1 MIINTIND
9 EFNDNQKNPALKV
22 ESNNSPNETNNI

>member
-9 EFNDNQKNPALKV
+9 GKGLINK
-22 ESNNSPNETNNI
+22 